1 MTSKTKEFLL
11 NEINTFKNELIH
23 FFNIDSMSSSVYIY
37 FEINGKKYKSD
48 KTKQNYYKIMLNDI
62 GISDEKKEINCII
75 VDDIELK
82 FLIRNI
88 NKGTRKKSNT
98 IHKKSSK
105 CITSRGKVLK
115 KPVPVVTK
123 QGVFTKQ
130 GISPSIRDKIF
141 KGITIKKKKIIKNK
155 VFPGKIR
162 IPTLFKNTNTNT
174 INLKEENEKNNI
186 NIKEKIKEKCAKK
199 KIKHEWNDII
209 ILL

>member
-130 GISPSIRDKIF
+130 GISPSIRDKFF
-141 KGITIKKKKIIKNK
+141 KGITIKKKK
-155 VFPGKIR
+155 
-162 IPTLFKNTNTNT
+162 
-174 INLKEENEKNNI
+174 
-186 NIKEKIKEKCAKK
+186 
-199 KIKHEWNDII
+199 
-209 ILL
+209 